1 MTVVLIGITA
11 ALGLIA
17 LGIGLFI
24 VNPRSQ
30 QSSRQR

>member
-1 MTVVLIGITA
+1 MTVALIGITA

-17 LGIGLFI
+17 LGIGLF
-24 VNPRSQ
+24 VVSPRSE